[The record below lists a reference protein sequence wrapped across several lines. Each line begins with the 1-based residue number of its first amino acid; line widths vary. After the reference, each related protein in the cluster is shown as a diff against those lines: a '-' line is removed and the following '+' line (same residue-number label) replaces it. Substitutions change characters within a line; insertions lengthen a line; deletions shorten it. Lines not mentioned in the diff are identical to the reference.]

1 MAFLRITPPDEYLGS
16 QYIIDSSR
24 IILHAVAKN
33 NTGSGDIFLVADNT
47 MAFGTGNEMHFNSK
61 NDMFF
66 NVSGSNKIVLGK
78 PNPERPKI
86 QANLLGA
93 STYEFLDDILSLIST
108 LKIHTPMGT
117 AVIAQ
122 ESIDKLL
129 DLQKKYLQPTSN
141 QYILSDLVFT
151 ADNIQP
157 KNAN

>member
-1 MAFLRITPPDEYLGS
+1 MAFLRITAPDEYQGS
-16 QYIIDSSR
+16 QYIFSSGR
-24 IILHAVAKN
+24 IILNSVASPSS
-33 NTGSGDIFLVADNT
+33 SGDMFLVA
-47 MAFGTGNEMHFNSK
+47 AGTLALGANEMHLNSK

-66 NVSGSNKIVLGK
+66 NVSGSNKMIFGK
-78 PNPERPKI
+78 PNSERPKI

>member
-1 MAFLRITPPDEYLGS
+1 MAFLRITSPDEYQGS
-16 QYIIDSSR
+16 QYVFSSGR
-24 IILHAVAKN
+24 IILNSVAGP
-33 NTGSGDIFLVADNT
+33 TDSGDMFLAAAGSMALGSGNT
-47 MAFGTGNEMHFNSK
+47 MHFNSK
-61 NDMFF
+61 DDMFF
-66 NVSGSNKIVLGK
+66 NVSGSNKIVFGK
-78 PNPERPKI
+78 PGTARPKI